1 MANMTKNKVQPL
13 GLSDDLDLE
22 EKAVV
27 PEVVEEEE
35 SGTVSDEEE
44 ENEEGESLD
53 PDEVD
58 PFHDKWE
65 E

>member
-1 MANMTKNKVQPL
+1 MTKNKVQPVSI
-13 GLSDDLDLE
+13 GDDLDVE

-27 PEVVEEEE
+27 PETVEEEE
-35 SGTVSDEEE
+35 SGTVSDGDEDGDEEL
-44 ENEEGESLD
+44 LD
-53 PDEVD
+53 TDEVD